1 MSAKDLA
8 KAIAQRFEG
17 MGKRERIAKIRKL
30 AGASA
35 ADAKFVRETFPEL
48 YREAFLTSSRGA
60 DARLAATRRRARG
73 AATR

>member
-8 KAIAQRFEG
+8 KAIAQRFKG

-48 YREAFLTSSRGA
+48 YREAFLTRTPFHDELSS
-60 DARLAATRRRARG
+60 
-73 AATR
+73 

>member
-1 MSAKDLA
+1 MSAKGLT
-8 KAIAQRFEG
+8 KAVAQRFAG

-30 AGASA
+30 AGASP

-48 YREAFLTSSRGA
+48 YREAFVTSSLGA
-60 DARLAATRRRARG
+60 GARLAVSRRRARG

>member
-8 KAIAQRFEG
+8 GTVAKRFEG

-30 AGASA
+30 AGASPE
-35 ADAKFVRETFPEL
+35 DARFMREAFPEL
-48 YREAFLTSSRGA
+48 YREAFLTSARGA
-60 DARLAATRRRARG
+60 GARLATARRRARG